1 MLAKGVKRKHGEMEA
16 EEPAAPAAGAAPAPA
31 APSDSLFNISML
43 KLHQSLRHVEPNLRY
58 LVLVANTLR
67 RIQDQMPVE
76 AEGPLPPGCPPAG
89 PEPPA
94 GPGAAS
100 APDCRDGGNRLPAP
114 EDELLLSSWDAP
126 LSGALEGAEVLGGG
140 SGTPGPAQP
149 EDEVPAGLRDGAPEP
164 GGRPDAARPPHPFF
178 GSLELLGSSGS
189 LLEDSLEGIFEDID
203 TSMYDCDVWSP
214 TSLAGFKAFSGADEE
229 GEDGGRLDMDD
240 LDYLMDV
247 LVGTHAL

>member
-1 MLAKGVKRKHGEMEA
+1 MLAKGVKRKHGEMEDGQL
-16 EEPAAPAAGAAPAPA
+16 AAPAAAPAPA
-31 APSDSLFNISML
+31 APSDSLFNISVL

-67 RIQDQMPVE
+67 RLQDHAPAETQGPV
-76 AEGPLPPGCPPAG
+76 PPGRPPAG

-100 APDCRDGGNRLPAP
+100 PDRRDARCPAP
-114 EDELLLSSWDAP
+114 EDELLLSGWDASLCAS
-126 LSGALEGAEVLGGG
+126 LSGGLEGAETPG
-140 SGTPGPAQP
+140 GTPGPPAPPQDDAP
-149 EDEVPAGLRDGAPEP
+149 PDVP
-164 GGRPDAARPPHPFF
+164 RPPHPFF
-178 GSLELLGSSGS
+178 APLELLGSTGS

-214 TSLAGFKAFSGADEE
+214 ASLAGFKAFSGADEE
-229 GEDGGRLDMDD
+229 GQDGGRLDMDD

>member
-16 EEPAAPAAGAAPAPA
+16 GEAAAAPAAGGSPAPA

-67 RIQDQMPVE
+67 RIQDQMPAE
-76 AEGPLPPGCPPAG
+76 AEAPPPPPGRPPAA

-94 GPGAAS
+94 GPGAAGC
-100 APDCRDGGNRLPAP
+100 PDRRGRPAP
-114 EDELLLSSWDAP
+114 EDELLLSSWDASLCASLP
-126 LSGALEGAEVLGGG
+126 GAPEGAEP
-140 SGTPGPAQP
+140 PGPARPQDAAP
-149 EDEVPAGLRDGAPEP
+149 PDGEP
-164 GGRPDAARPPHPFF
+164 GGRPDAPRPPHPFF
-178 GSLELLGSSGS
+178 GSLELLGSTGS
-189 LLEDSLEGIFEDID
+189 LLEDSLEDIFEDID

-229 GEDGGRLDMDD
+229 GEDGGRLDMND